1 MNEIFRYCHWLYFSS
16 MIQSFG
22 QGELLQLSVSLE
34 KIDIVQIVEEALL
47 VDMCQALY
55 FMIMLR
61 EPAPATTSNWH
72 YEDLTV
78 LGKVIHPNYYKKA
91 AQHSHLSR

>member
-1 MNEIFRYCHWLYFSS
+1 MEKLVLFERFPLILLLLAISS
-16 MIQSFG
+16 SHMAIVVCGIHSCV
-22 QGELLQLSVSLE
+22 GELLQLSVSLE

-61 EPAPATTSNWH
+61 ERSTS
-72 YEDLTV
+72 YLYQQ
-78 LGKVIHPNYYKKA
+78 LA
-91 AQHSHLSR
+91 L

>member
-1 MNEIFRYCHWLYFSS
+1 MAIVVCGIHSCV
-16 MIQSFG
+16 
-22 QGELLQLSVSLE
+22 GELLQLSVSLE

-61 EPAPATTSNWH
+61 ERSTS
-72 YEDLTV
+72 YFYQQLA
-78 LGKVIHPNYYKKA
+78 L
-91 AQHSHLSR
+91 

>member
-1 MNEIFRYCHWLYFSS
+1 MAIVVCGIHSCV
-16 MIQSFG
+16 
-22 QGELLQLSVSLE
+22 GELLQLSVSLE

-61 EPAPATTSNWH
+61 ERSTS
-72 YEDLTV
+72 YLYQQ
-78 LGKVIHPNYYKKA
+78 LA
-91 AQHSHLSR
+91 L